1 MIKAAVCGYGNMGK
15 NHVRVYKKIKGVK
28 LECVY
33 DPKIK
38 NGISYQQ
45 FISNCKNLD
54 VVSIC
59 CPSDK
64 HAATALDLLEAN
76 PNIKLLIEKPVD
88 LDIEAAKKLYDY
100 ADNIIVGHI
109 ERFNPAI
116 IKLKEM
122 IDNDELGQIYSIST
136 KRMGPTPSRE
146 LNDVAID
153 LLVHDIDVVNYLLD
167 QQPNKTY
174 IRKISTKS
182 NDVYDYSSISAKY
195 GDIDCRFEANWVCP
209 KKIRK
214 MDILCEEGL
223 LNIDYINQK
232 ITKHNV
238 NGSSQE
244 IEVKYSEP
252 LLNELEHIV
261 SFASGITLPKIKL
274 KDAISV
280 LELVK

>member
-15 NHVRVYKKIKGVK
+15 NHVRVFKKIKNVK
-28 LECVY
+28 LEYVY

-38 NGISYQQ
+38 NGISYQE
-45 FISNCKNLD
+45 FVNNCKDLD

-64 HAATALDLLEAN
+64 HADTALDLLRTN

-88 LDIEAAKKLYDY
+88 LNIEAAKRLYDY
-100 ADNIIVGHI
+100 ADNIVVGHI

-116 IKLKEM
+116 TKLKEM
-122 IDNDELGQIYSIST
+122 INNNELGQIYSIST

-146 LNDVAID
+146 LNDVAVD
-153 LLVHDIDVVNYLLD
+153 LLVHDIDVVNYLLE
-167 QQPNKTY
+167 QQPVKTY
-174 IRKISTKS
+174 IRKLSTKS

-223 LNIDYINQK
+223 LYVDYINQK
-232 ITKHNV
+232 ITKYNV

-252 LLNELEHIV
+252 LLNELEHLI
-261 SFASGITLPKIKL
+261 SFASGAASPKISL

-280 LELVK
+280 LEMVK